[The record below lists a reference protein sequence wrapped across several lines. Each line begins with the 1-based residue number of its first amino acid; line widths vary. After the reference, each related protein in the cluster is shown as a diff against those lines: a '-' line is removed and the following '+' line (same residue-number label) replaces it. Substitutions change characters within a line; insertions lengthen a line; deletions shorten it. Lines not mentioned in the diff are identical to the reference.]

1 MRRPTVRCTER
12 GCEFIALR
20 RLADDANLTSR
31 QPVKSFDSHL
41 LPLALQTAQILPQ
54 VKANLPHS
62 RTEFAVIYIKFAAVW
77 QNTASLWRTLNLPP
91 EPCFSPLSP
100 RPSRPIVIRGKL
112 AIAAN
117 F

>member
-31 QPVKSFDSHL
+31 QLVKSPTS
-41 LPLALQTAQILPQ
+41 QTAQILPQ

-62 RTEFAVIYIKFAAVW
+62 RTEFAVIYVKFAAV
-77 QNTASLWRTLNLPP
+77 
-91 EPCFSPLSP
+91 
-100 RPSRPIVIRGKL
+100 
-112 AIAAN
+112 
-117 F
+117 